1 MNKYYD
7 IQKRL
12 ETYFQELTDTSW
24 LSRVGT
30 MSESERNKI
39 IDRKCGVTKE
49 VISYLDQLVGEIL
62 KSQDKGESFKRINQI
77 LSQLDRTHLY
87 SDYFYQT
94 LILRLLVGDQ
104 KVNKAVNPFSS
115 GNGPIYPFNNDYF
128 P

>member
-30 MSESERNKI
+30 MSEPDRNKI
-39 IDRKCGVTKE
+39 IDRKCWVAKE
-49 VISYLDQLVGEIL
+49 VISYLDQLVGDIL
-62 KSQDKGESFKRINQI
+62 KSQDREESFRRINRI
-77 LSQLDRTHLY
+77 LIQLDRTHLY

-94 LILRLLVGDQ
+94 LILRLLAGDQ

-115 GNGPIYPFNNDYF
+115 GNGPIFPFQ
-128 P
+128 

>member
-30 MSESERNKI
+30 MSESDRNKI
-39 IDRKCGVTKE
+39 IDRKCWVAKE
-49 VISYLDQLVGEIL
+49 VISYLDQLVGDIL
-62 KSQDKGESFKRINQI
+62 KSQDREESFRRINQI

-115 GNGPIYPFNNDYF
+115 GNGPIYPFQ
-128 P
+128 

>member
-39 IDRKCGVTKE
+39 IDRKCWVTKE
-49 VISYLDQLVGEIL
+49 VISYVDQLVGEIL
-62 KSQDKGESFKRINQI
+62 NSQDRGESFKRINRI
-77 LSQLDRTHLY
+77 LTQLDRTHLY

-94 LILRLLVGDQ
+94 LILRLLAGDQ
-104 KVNKAVNPFSS
+104 IVNKAVNPFSN
-115 GNGPIYPFNNDYF
+115 GNGPIFPFQ
-128 P
+128 

>member
-49 VISYLDQLVGEIL
+49 VISYLDQLVCEIL

-115 GNGPIYPFNNDYF
+115 GNGPIFPFQ
-128 P
+128 

>member
-30 MSESERNKI
+30 MSESDRNKI
-39 IDRKCGVTKE
+39 IDRKCWVAKE
-49 VISYLDQLVGEIL
+49 VISYLDQLVGDIL
-62 KSQDKGESFKRINQI
+62 KSQDREESFRRINRI
-77 LSQLDRTHLY
+77 LIQLDRTHLY

-94 LILRLLVGDQ
+94 LILRLLAGDQ
-104 KVNKAVNPFSS
+104 KVNKAVNPFSN
-115 GNGPIYPFNNDYF
+115 GNGPIYPFQ
-128 P
+128 